1 VLVGQSDWTRD
12 LDILGLSVTY
22 ELVSDLLNGV
32 ELISAEGDSRS
43 LDFLV
48 LNSLFLSVLVS
59 HEFANISN
67 IYG

>member
-1 VLVGQSDWTRD
+1 MLVGQSDWTGD
-12 LDILGLSVTY
+12 LDALGFGVAD

-48 LNSLFLSVLVS
+48 FNSLFLGVLVS
-59 HEFANISN
+59 HEC
-67 IYG
+67 